1 MTLEETI
8 DKMISSDYTDRFKA
22 EYDQLQT
29 RIRSLAKMLDGYA
42 KGKLD
47 FEPKC
52 SYTMLNNQLRIMKK
66 YESILESRAKIEE
79 IQL

>member
-1 MTLEETI
+1 MTLEDTI
-8 DKMISSDYTDRFKA
+8 DNMVSSDYGDRFVA

-29 RIRSLAKMLDGYA
+29 RIAGLAKMLDGYA
-42 KGKLD
+42 KGTLD

-52 SYTMLNNQLRIMKK
+52 SYTMLNNQLSIMKK
-66 YESILESRAKIEE
+66 YESILETRAKIEE

>member
-8 DKMISSDYTDRFKA
+8 EKMISSDYTDRFKA
-22 EYDQLQT
+22 EYGQLQT
-29 RIRSLAKMLDGYA
+29 RIASLAKVLDGYA
-42 KGKLD
+42 KGTLD